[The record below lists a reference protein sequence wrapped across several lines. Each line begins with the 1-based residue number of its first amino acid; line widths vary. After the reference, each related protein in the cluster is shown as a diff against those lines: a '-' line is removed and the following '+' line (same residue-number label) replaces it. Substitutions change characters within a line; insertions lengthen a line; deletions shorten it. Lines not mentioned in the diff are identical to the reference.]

1 MYKRGYELNVPLRT
15 VETSKTIGI
24 GSFPKLSGIF
34 QMSEAWLADL
44 LEGRI
49 QQLED
54 VGGVRR
60 VVPKGVVIPGFEQLK
75 KNRKLNKI
83 WNFRHI
89 YLFLLPA
96 IIWFLVFAYY
106 PMYGIIIAFKDFK
119 FNLGILGSPWEG
131 FKYFEQFL
139 NDSSFYD
146 VLRNTLSISALK
158 LIFGFPAPLIL
169 ALMLNAVMH
178 KKIKRVFQ
186 TISYLPH
193 FVSWVVVV
201 TLLQKILS
209 PNVGL
214 INDIRY
220 QMGLDPIF
228 FMGKPELFYPL
239 VIISDIWKGI
249 GWGSIIYLAALTNID
264 PHLYEAAEIDGAGR
278 WSKLFKITLPCL
290 IPTIGI
296 LLIFSLSGILNAGFD
311 QIWLMQSPATLSVSE
326 ILDTYVL
333 KTGLQQGQLAY
344 STAIGLFK
352 SAISLLLIVAVNHIS
367 KRVSDVSLW

>member
-1 MYKRGYELNVPLRT
+1 
-15 VETSKTIGI
+15 
-24 GSFPKLSGIF
+24 
-34 QMSEAWLADL
+34 
-44 LEGRI
+44 
-49 QQLED
+49 
-54 VGGVRR
+54 
-60 VVPKGVVIPGFEQLK
+60 
-75 KNRKLNKI
+75 
-83 WNFRHI
+83 
-89 YLFLLPA
+89 
-96 IIWFLVFAYY
+96 
-106 PMYGIIIAFKDFK
+106 MYGILIAFKDYK
-119 FNLGILGSPWEG
+119 FNLGILGSPWAG

-158 LIFGFPAPLIL
+158 LIFGFPAPLVL
-169 ALMLNAVMH
+169 ALMLNGIMH

-239 VIISDIWKGI
+239 VIISDIWKGV

-278 WSKLFKITLPCL
+278 WSKLFKITLPSL
-290 IPTIGI
+290 TPTIGI

-352 SAISLLLIVAVNHIS
+352 SAISLLLIVVVNKVS

>member
-1 MYKRGYELNVPLRT
+1 MVPNRLRK
-15 VETSKTIGI
+15 V
-24 GSFPKLSGIF
+24 
-34 QMSEAWLADL
+34 WY
-44 LEGRI
+44 
-49 QQLED
+49 
-54 VGGVRR
+54 
-60 VVPKGVVIPGFEQLK
+60 
-75 KNRKLNKI
+75 
-83 WNFRHI
+83 FRHI

-106 PMYGIIIAFKDFK
+106 PMYGILIAFKDYK
-119 FNLGILGSPWEG
+119 FNLGILGSPWAG

-139 NDSSFYD
+139 HDSSFYE

-158 LIFGFPAPLIL
+158 LVFGFPAPLIL

-178 KKIKRVFQ
+178 EKIKRVFQ

-239 VIISDIWKGI
+239 VLISDVWKGV

-290 IPTIGI
+290 TPTIAI

-311 QIWLMQSPATLSVSE
+311 QIWLMQTPATLGVTE

-367 KRVSDVSLW
+367 RRVSEVSLW

>member
-1 MYKRGYELNVPLRT
+1 MGSSKLR
-15 VETSKTIGI
+15 
-24 GSFPKLSGIF
+24 
-34 QMSEAWLADL
+34 
-44 LEGRI
+44 
-49 QQLED
+49 
-54 VGGVRR
+54 
-60 VVPKGVVIPGFEQLK
+60 
-75 KNRKLNKI
+75 KI
-83 WNFRHI
+83 WYFRHI

-96 IIWFLVFAYY
+96 IIWYLIFAYY
-106 PMYGIIIAFKDFK
+106 PMYGILIAFKDFK
-119 FNLGILGSPWEG
+119 YNLGILGSPWAG

-178 KKIKRVFQ
+178 GRLKRVFQ

-220 QMGLDPIF
+220 QMGLEPIF

-239 VIISDIWKGI
+239 VVISDIWKGV

-278 WSKLFKITLPCL
+278 WSKLFKITLPSL
-290 IPTIGI
+290 TPTIAI

-311 QIWLMQSPATLSVSE
+311 QIWLMQTPATLSVSE

-333 KTGLQQGQLAY
+333 KTGL
-344 STAIGLFK
+344 
-352 SAISLLLIVAVNHIS
+352 
-367 KRVSDVSLW
+367 

>member
-1 MYKRGYELNVPLRT
+1 M
-15 VETSKTIGI
+15 
-24 GSFPKLSGIF
+24 
-34 QMSEAWLADL
+34 
-44 LEGRI
+44 
-49 QQLED
+49 
-54 VGGVRR
+54 
-60 VVPKGVVIPGFEQLK
+60 VPKGALIPGFEQLK
-75 KNRKLNKI
+75 KNKKLTRI
-83 WNFRHI
+83 WYFRHI

-106 PMYGIIIAFKDFK
+106 PMYGIIIAFKDYK
-119 FNLGILGSPWEG
+119 FNLGILGSPWAG

-228 FMGKPELFYPL
+228 LWESRNYSIHWSSYPTSGK
-239 VIISDIWKGI
+239 
-249 GWGSIIYLAALTNID
+249 A
-264 PHLYEAAEIDGAGR
+264 
-278 WSKLFKITLPCL
+278 
-290 IPTIGI
+290 
-296 LLIFSLSGILNAGFD
+296 
-311 QIWLMQSPATLSVSE
+311 
-326 ILDTYVL
+326 
-333 KTGLQQGQLAY
+333 
-344 STAIGLFK
+344 
-352 SAISLLLIVAVNHIS
+352 
-367 KRVSDVSLW
+367 

>member
-1 MYKRGYELNVPLRT
+1 MGSNRLR
-15 VETSKTIGI
+15 
-24 GSFPKLSGIF
+24 
-34 QMSEAWLADL
+34 
-44 LEGRI
+44 
-49 QQLED
+49 
-54 VGGVRR
+54 
-60 VVPKGVVIPGFEQLK
+60 
-75 KNRKLNKI
+75 KI
-83 WNFRHI
+83 WYFRHI

-106 PMYGIIIAFKDFK
+106 PMYGILIAFKDFK
-119 FNLGILGSPWEG
+119 YNLGILGSPWAG
-131 FKYFEQFL
+131 FRYFEQFL
-139 NDSSFYD
+139 HDSRFYE

-158 LIFGFPAPLIL
+158 LLFGFPAPLIL

-178 KKIKRVFQ
+178 AKIKRVFQ

-239 VIISDIWKGI
+239 VIISDIWKGV

-290 IPTIGI
+290 TPTIAI

-311 QIWLMQSPATLSVSE
+311 QIWLMQTPSTLGVSE

-367 KRVSDVSLW
+367 RRVSEVSLW

>member
-1 MYKRGYELNVPLRT
+1 M
-15 VETSKTIGI
+15 
-24 GSFPKLSGIF
+24 
-34 QMSEAWLADL
+34 
-44 LEGRI
+44 
-49 QQLED
+49 
-54 VGGVRR
+54 
-60 VVPKGVVIPGFEQLK
+60 VPKGVAIPGFEQLK
-75 KNRKLNKI
+75 KNRKLTKI
-83 WNFRHI
+83 WRFRHI
-89 YLFLLPA
+89 YLFILPA

-106 PMYGIIIAFKDFK
+106 PMYGILIAFKDYK
-119 FNLGILGSPWEG
+119 FNLGILGSPWAG

-139 NDSSFYD
+139 NDSSFYN

-178 KKIKRVFQ
+178 KKFKRVFQ
-186 TISYLPH
+186 TVSYLPH

-290 IPTIGI
+290 TPTIAI

-352 SAISLLLIVAVNHIS
+352 SAISLFLIVAVNKIS